1 MEYQSGAVR
10 PVENISEGWNII
22 KNDYWTFFLMTLVF
36 VVILIAAS
44 LILGLV
50 SNAIVF
56 GVSAVLGLATKDA
69 GDAGKVSAAI
79 APQLVAM
86 VINIFT
92 NIIVVTLSG
101 ALTCGLY
108 SAISRKANSGVAEFG
123 DLFSGFQK
131 IQSCLI
137 VAVVI
142 SVVQFIISIGFLLVG
157 ATVGISAFGMGM
169 LVKDGKFDPSILGGL
184 FLVIFLFAI
193 VYILINLFISILTTF
208 VYPLVAQRN
217 LSGGEALML
226 SAKSGLGNIGGL
238 ILLSLL
244 LGLMAIG
251 GILVCGVGILFVLP
265 IMLASVFA
273 AYQSVFGKTGG
284 FYQQNPP
291 PPPNF
296 GNQQRY

>member
-10 PVENISEGWNII
+10 PVESISEGWNII

-56 GVSAVLGLATKDA
+56 GVSAVLGLAAKDA

-244 LGLMAIG
+244 LGVMAIG